1 MELYNINRAYFIGIG
16 GIGMSA
22 IARFL
27 VQKNI
32 QVSGYD
38 KTATPLTQALE
49 QEGMHIHYTD
59 DIALID
65 KETDIVI
72 YTPAIPA
79 THSELKWY
87 IENHYYVCKRS
98 DVLQMISNE
107 MQSICVA
114 GTHGKTTMSTMIAHI
129 LRYTQYGCNAFLGG
143 ISANYNV
150 NYWYSDN
157 NTAVIEADEY
167 DRSFLKLNPYIGV
180 ISAMDP
186 DHLDIYGT
194 VEEMEKCYLQF
205 ASKIQHALLYKHG
218 LKHSSLFETKNKYTY
233 SLQNNQAHYYAD
245 NIVMKNGT
253 YQFNFCK
260 HENILTHVQLNIGGM
275 HNIENCVAALA
286 VCNILNIDIENCAR
300 AIAAFKGVKRRF
312 EYIILEPQLVY
323 IDDYAHH
330 PEELRMLIQSAK
342 SLFRDKK
349 ISIVFQPHLYTR
361 TRDLATAFA
370 EVLSLADEVI
380 LLDIYPAR
388 ELPIEGIDSDWL
400 LQKIYINNKHKL
412 SKKALLQWA
421 QAASP
426 QVLITAG
433 AGDIDA
439 LVEPLKNILNKKH
452 E

>member
-1 MELYNINRAYFIGIG
+1 MELNKIHSAYFIGIG

-22 IARFL
+22 IARFFI
-27 VQKNI
+27 QKNI
-32 QVSGYD
+32 RVSGYD
-38 KTATPLTQALE
+38 KTTTPLTLAL
-49 QEGMHIHYTD
+49 QKEGMHIHYSD
-59 DIALID
+59 DITLIE

-79 THSELKWY
+79 SHSELNWY
-87 IENHYYVCKRS
+87 KDNNYYVCKRS

-150 NYWYSDN
+150 NYWYSEN

-167 DRSFLKLNPYIGV
+167 DRSFLKLNPFIGV

-205 ASKIQHALLYKHG
+205 AAKIQHALVYKHG
-218 LKHSSLFETKNKYTY
+218 LKHSSAFETKNKYTY
-233 SLQNNQAHYYAD
+233 SLQNNQANYYAD
-245 NIVMKNGT
+245 SIVMKNGT
-253 YQFNFCK
+253 YQFDFCK
-260 HENILTHVQLNIGGM
+260 QEKVLTQVQLNIGGM

-286 VCNILNIDIENCAR
+286 VCDILNIDMENCAH
-300 AIAAFKGVKRRF
+300 AMAAFKGVKRRF
-312 EYIILEPQLVY
+312 EYIILEPHLVY

-342 SLFRDKK
+342 ALFRDKK

-361 TRDLATAFA
+361 TRDFA
-370 EVLSLADEVI
+370 NDFAQVLSLADEVI

-388 ELPIEGIDSDWL
+388 ELPIDGIDSDWL

-412 SKKALLQWA
+412 SKEAMLQWV
-421 QAASP
+421 QAAKP

-433 AGDIDA
+433 AGDIDV